1 MGEPSMEHE
10 SFRFTERIDHA
21 MQETHEERG
30 VEVHRAGGIEEE
42 HKPQRPDLAA
52 APREIHQRAAMR
64 YISVNCVPQIETPSA
79 PTHTLASHQSRPHY
93 ARKPRR
99 ERVRLRDIGR
109 LDNMA
114 QIHACEVF
122 AARGAFTLAAAITG
136 IVSVV
141 VAALHMIEETRC
153 SYPPSHILED
163 RKSTRLNSSH
173 LGISY
178 AVFCLKKKH
187 T

>member
-21 MQETHEERG
+21 MQETHEEPG

-79 PTHTLASHQSRPHY
+79 PAPTLPSHQPPPHY
-93 ARKPRR
+93 PPKP
-99 ERVRLRDIGR
+99 
-109 LDNMA
+109 
-114 QIHACEVF
+114 
-122 AARGAFTLAAAITG
+122 
-136 IVSVV
+136 
-141 VAALHMIEETRC
+141 
-153 SYPPSHILED
+153 PPAPLP
-163 RKSTRLNSSH
+163 
-173 LGISY
+173 
-178 AVFCLKKKH
+178 
-187 T
+187 

>member
-10 SFRFTERIDHA
+10 SFRFTERIAHA

-30 VEVHRAGGIEEE
+30 IEVHRAGGIEEE

-52 APREIHQRAAMR
+52 APREIHRRAAMR

-109 LDNMA
+109 VQN
-114 QIHACEVF
+114 H
-122 AARGAFTLAAAITG
+122 GPN
-136 IVSVV
+136 
-141 VAALHMIEETRC
+141 H
-153 SYPPSHILED
+153 PSG
-163 RKSTRLNSSH
+163 R
-173 LGISY
+173 
-178 AVFCLKKKH
+178 
-187 T
+187 